1 MENPFVVVR
10 RNLGVPQA
18 EFARTLGVSL
28 PTLWSAEKGSTA
40 RPMAVLRAL
49 RSMGYDAQRIGE
61 EYMRWRIDQRD
72 SQRTRL
78 RREIGAPRV
87 LDGNFR
93 RLESFSDGDGGGGG

>member
-1 MENPFVVVR
+1 MENPFVMMR
-10 RNLGVPQA
+10 RNLGIPQA

-49 RSMGYDAQRIGE
+49 KSMGYDAQRLGE
-61 EYMRWRIDQRD
+61 DYIRWRTDQREL
-72 SQRTRL
+72 QRTRL
-78 RREIGAPRV
+78 KQDARARQA

-93 RLESFSDGDGGGGG
+93 RLESFTDGDGRRGA

>member
-1 MENPFVVVR
+1 VENPFVVVR

-49 RSMGYDAQRIGE
+49 KSMGYDAQHLGE
-61 EYMRWRIDQRD
+61 EYMRWRIDQRN
-72 SQRTRL
+72 SQRSRL
-78 RREIGAPRV
+78 KQGAGAPRA

-93 RLESFSDGDGGGGG
+93 RLESFSDSDGGGGS